1 MAIENMIRH
10 YNNNKLTEFR
20 KESFGRVF
28 LTRQNRLLAK
38 LVASRASHGQLH
50 AQLIDYIMRIL
61 DTEAELHER
70 IVDFKKNNIAK
81 KHEV

>member
-50 AQLIDYIMRIL
+50 AQLIERSYTNGSLIL
-61 DTEAELHER
+61 RKTISLKSMKYR
-70 IVDFKKNNIAK
+70 R
-81 KHEV
+81 